1 MDHLHSEGFQKVTRV
16 DDALRIFLAAMRR
29 PPPKTE
35 SVILSEALGRVLGD
49 DIVSR
54 QFIPAVD
61 RSVMDG
67 YAVRSADIANAS
79 EEHPIALEVA
89 GESRIGE
96 VCRIVVKARQAVT
109 VATGSMIPPEADAVV
124 MVEITRILPDRK
136 VVVHAPATPGQNISK
151 RGEDVSPGTLVLRKG
166 QRLRAQD
173 LAILR
178 AMGSAKVRV
187 VRRIRIGIIST
198 GNELVN
204 LPGKRDVGKVV
215 DLNRQILSAMSEEL
229 GAQPMDLGIARDDE
243 SGIIRILRKA
253 LRSCDVILITAG
265 SSVGRKD
272 LVPEC
277 INRLGKPG
285 MLVHGVAMR
294 PSLPTGLAV
303 VSGKPIVSLP
313 GFPVSAM
320 IAFRVFGRP
329 LIGRLMGTGEPS
341 EPVVKAVL
349 KERISGPKG
358 YRTFVRVMLRKTLD
372 GLVAEPL
379 KLQRASVLMSMVA
392 ANGIIIIPEHVE
404 AFDAG
409 QEVDVAVI
417 GEIAS

>member
-67 YAVRSADIANAS
+67 YAVRSSDIANAS

-136 VVVHAPATPGQNISK
+136 VVVYAPTTPGQNISK

>member
-1 MDHLHSEGFQKVTRV
+1 MNRLHTEGFQNVTKV
-16 DDALRIFLAAMRR
+16 DDALRIFLGAIHWHA
-29 PPPKTE
+29 PKTE
-35 SVILSEALGRVLGD
+35 SVNVAEALGRVLGE
-49 DIVSR
+49 DIASH

-136 VVVHAPATPGQNISK
+136 VVVYAPTTPGQNISK

-178 AMGSAKVRV
+178 AMGFAKVRV
-187 VRRIRIGIIST
+187 VRRSRIGIIST

-303 VSGKPIVSLP
+303 VGGKPILSLP

-349 KERISGPKG
+349 KERISGPEG
-358 YRTFVRVMLRKTLD
+358 YRTFVRVMLRKTPD

-392 ANGIIIIPEHVE
+392 ANGIVTIPEHVE

-409 QEVDVAVI
+409 QEVEVAVI

>member
-67 YAVRSADIANAS
+67 YAVRSSDIANAS

-136 VVVHAPATPGQNISK
+136 VVVHAPTTPGQNISK

>member
-1 MDHLHSEGFQKVTRV
+1 MDHLHSEGFQKVTKV
-16 DDALRIFLAAMRR
+16 DDALRIFIGAIHW

-35 SVILSEALGRVLGD
+35 SVILFEALGRVLGE

-54 QFIPAVD
+54 QFMPAVA

-79 EEHPIALEVA
+79 EEHPITLEVT

-96 VCRIVVKARQAVT
+96 ACRTVVKAGQAVT
-109 VATGSMIPPEADAVV
+109 VATGSMIPLGSDGVV
-124 MVEITRILPDRK
+124 MVEKTQNLSGHKIG
-136 VVVHAPATPGQNISK
+136 VCAPIVSGQNISK
-151 RGEDVSPGTLVLRKG
+151 KGEDLSPGTPVLMKG
-166 QRLRAQD
+166 QRLRSQD
-173 LAILR
+173 LGILR
-178 AMGSAKVRV
+178 ALSFVKVRV
-187 VRRIRIGIIST
+187 VRRPRIGIIST
-198 GNELVN
+198 GNELVKS
-204 LPGKRDVGKVV
+204 PGKRNVGKVV
-215 DLNRQILSAMSEEL
+215 DLNRQILSAMVKEL
-229 GAQPMDLGIARDDE
+229 GAEPMDLGISRDDE
-243 SGIIRILRKA
+243 SGITRILRKA
-253 LRSCDVILITAG
+253 LRSCDIILITAG
-265 SSVGRKD
+265 SSVGKKD

-303 VSGKPIVSLP
+303 VDGKPILSLP

-329 LIGRLMGTGEPS
+329 LIGRIMGTDDPV
-341 EPVVKAVL
+341 EPVVKAIL
-349 KERISGPKG
+349 KERVSGPEG
-358 YRTFVRVMLRKTLD
+358 FRTFVRVILRRTTE

-379 KLQRASVLMSMVA
+379 KLQRSSVLMSMVA
-392 ANGIIIIPEHVE
+392 ANGIVTIPENVE

-409 QEVDVAVI
+409 QEVDVTVI
-417 GEIAS
+417 GEIVS

>member
-136 VVVHAPATPGQNISK
+136 VVVHAPTTPGQNISK